1 MALTTPDLKKEVINL
16 SRSKHALILAH
27 NYQLP
32 EIQYVADFVGDSLEL
47 ARKASEAKDCEL
59 IVFCGVHFMAE
70 TAAILNPQARVVLPD
85 LKAGC
90 PLADMI
96 EPEDIRALKVQYP
109 GCPVVAYI
117 NTSAAVKAEV
127 DICCTSSNAV
137 KVVNSF
143 KEDTIVFV
151 PDKYLATFVEKNTD
165 KKIVAWDGFC
175 PTHLRFKPEDILSAR
190 EKHPG
195 AIVVVHPECRE
206 EVQNLADF
214 VLSTG
219 GMTRLPSEVTSR
231 EFVIGTETG
240 MLYRLEKLYP
250 DRFFYP
256 LNKKAVCPNMKKIN
270 LEKLYN
276 SLLSLEPTVAL
287 DPTVSTKA
295 RLSIERMLAIV

>member
-32 EIQYVADFVGDSLEL
+32 EIQDVADFVGDSLEL

-109 GCPVVAYI
+109 GCPVVAYV